1 MGTLVSNRGAL
12 FLNFYQLVIHRL
24 FSCFL
29 FLHPLCPSLLSE
41 RDIKLVAVP
50 VCAVVLSSASPGG
63 LV

>member
-29 FLHPLCPSLLSE
+29 FFVSPPS
-41 RDIKLVAVP
+41 VTTQ
-50 VCAVVLSSASPGG
+50 
-63 LV
+63 